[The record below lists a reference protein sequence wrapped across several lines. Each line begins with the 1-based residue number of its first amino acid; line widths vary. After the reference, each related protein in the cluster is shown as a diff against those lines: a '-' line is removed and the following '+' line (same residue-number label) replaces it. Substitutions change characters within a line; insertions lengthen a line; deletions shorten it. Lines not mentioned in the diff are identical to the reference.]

1 MHLSRFNNDS
11 ANGIMKAVVDY
22 FKEHYQNTRIDTYA
36 DNVVMQKQMMRN
48 KFKKCGIIYVADG
61 TPRIAYQWTKQKQEK
76 ESKKM
81 ERIKLAEFQ
90 ILNKK
95 EDITILDVREVDEF
109 QAGHIEGA
117 LNAPLSSLDKGYE
130 QLDASKR
137 YYVICQGGMRSE
149 RACQFLETKGFD
161 VVNVEGGMNQWKD

>member
-1 MHLSRFNNDS
+1 
-11 ANGIMKAVVDY
+11 
-22 FKEHYQNTRIDTYA
+22 
-36 DNVVMQKQMMRN
+36 
-48 KFKKCGIIYVADG
+48 
-61 TPRIAYQWTKQKQEK
+61 
-76 ESKKM
+76 M

-90 ILNKK
+90 ILNQK
-95 EDITILDVREVDEF
+95 EDITILDVREGDEF

-117 LNAPLSSLDKGYE
+117 LNAPLSTLDKGYE

-137 YYVICQGGMRSE
+137 YYVSCQGGRRSE

>member
-1 MHLSRFNNDS
+1 
-11 ANGIMKAVVDY
+11 
-22 FKEHYQNTRIDTYA
+22 
-36 DNVVMQKQMMRN
+36 
-48 KFKKCGIIYVADG
+48 
-61 TPRIAYQWTKQKQEK
+61 
-76 ESKKM
+76 M

-117 LNAPLSSLDKGYE
+117 LNAPLSTLENGYE
-130 QLDASKR
+130 QLDSSKR

-161 VVNVEGGMNQWKD
+161 VVNVEGGMNQWKA

>member
-1 MHLSRFNNDS
+1 
-11 ANGIMKAVVDY
+11 
-22 FKEHYQNTRIDTYA
+22 
-36 DNVVMQKQMMRN
+36 
-48 KFKKCGIIYVADG
+48 
-61 TPRIAYQWTKQKQEK
+61 
-76 ESKKM
+76 M
-81 ERIKLAEFQ
+81 ERIEPVAFQ
-90 ILNKK
+90 ALHQK

-117 LNAPLSSLDKGYE
+117 LNVPLSTLDKGYE

-149 RACQFLETKGFD
+149 RACQVLETKGFD